1 MVDRIFVQNKVDP
14 KINILS
20 DIFGRLKD
28 PFADVSTQHK
38 IKKYFEESQFYN
50 APNPAGKS

>member
-38 IKKYFEESQFYN
+38 IQKYFEESQFYN